1 MELQDGERLRAWEA
15 QNRVTPVSKF
25 SAVAFGIRSSYPF
38 PMIKSQFHPHVLHLG
53 IAAAATVS
61 LLGGIT
67 SAALAQSRTQVVNVY
82 SGRHYNTDKE
92 LYAEFTRQTGIRVNL
107 IEGKDD
113 EMIERLRREG
123 SKSLAD
129 VLITVDAARLQRA
142 KDLNLFRPIQ
152 SAALNRDVPANLRD
166 PGSQWFALT
175 RRARPVMVNPSNV
188 NLGLIRS
195 YGDLARP
202 ELRGK
207 LCMRD
212 RSSVYSQSLTA
223 DVLQR
228 AGRATTE
235 KWLKGMVANVK
246 QPFFTSDTPMLRAVG
261 QGDCGAAVA
270 NTYYLAR
277 LLTSDNAADQ
287 ANAKKVRVVWVKPT
301 HVNVTG
307 GGVTRHADN
316 PDGGRRLLEFLS
328 SPTSGEGYA
337 AANNEYPAKGW
348 GNNAT
353 LRSFGTFMASPVT
366 IQQLGQRNREA
377 VLLMEQA
384 GWK

>member
-1 MELQDGERLRAWEA
+1 MVKSLFNSRAF
-15 QNRVTPVSKF
+15 R
-25 SAVAFGIRSSYPF
+25 
-38 PMIKSQFHPHVLHLG
+38 LG
-53 IAAAATVS
+53 IAAAGS
-61 LLGGIT
+61 LGLLGSIST
-67 SAALAQSRTQVVNVY
+67 AVQAQSRAQQVNVY

-92 LYAEFTRQTGIRVNL
+92 LYAQFTRQTGIRVNL

-123 SKSLAD
+123 AKSPAD

-142 KDLNLFRPIQ
+142 KELNLFRPIQ
-152 SAALNRDVPANLRD
+152 SAALSLDVPANLRD
-166 PGSQWFALT
+166 PGGQWFALT
-175 RRARPVMVNPSNV
+175 RRARPVMVNPALV
-188 NLGLIRS
+188 NAKLIRT

-202 ELRGK
+202 ELKGK

-235 KWLKGMVANVK
+235 RWLKGMVANVK
-246 QPFFTSDTPMLRAVG
+246 QPFFTSDTTMVRAVG
-261 QGDCGAAVA
+261 QGQCGAAVA

-277 LLTSDNAADQ
+277 LLTSDNAADKALAQ
-287 ANAKKVRVVWVKPT
+287 KVRVVWPNPT

-307 GGVTRHADN
+307 GGVTRNAGN
-316 PDGGRRLLEFLS
+316 PEGARKLLEFLS
-328 SPTSGEGYA
+328 SPTAGEGYA
-337 AANNEYPAKGW
+337 GANNEYPVKGW
-348 GNNAT
+348 GNNPT
-353 LRSFGTFMASPVT
+353 LQRFGTFKASPVT

-377 VLLMEQA
+377 VQLMEQA

>member
-1 MELQDGERLRAWEA
+1 MIQPIVITRAF
-15 QNRVTPVSKF
+15 RI
-25 SAVAFGIRSSYPF
+25 G
-38 PMIKSQFHPHVLHLG
+38 L
-53 IAAAATVS
+53 AAIGSLSLVGATA
-61 LLGGIT
+61 IP
-67 SAALAQSRTQVVNVY
+67 ALAQARNRVVNVY

-92 LYAEFTRQTGIRVNL
+92 LYTQFTRQTGIRVNL

-123 SKSLAD
+123 ANSPAD
-129 VLITVDAARLQRA
+129 VLVTVDAARLIRA
-142 KDLNLFRPIQ
+142 QQMNLFRPIN

-166 PGSQWFALT
+166 PNGHWFALT
-175 RRARPVMVNPSNV
+175 RS
-188 NLGLIRS
+188 
-195 YGDLARP
+195 

-228 AGRATTE
+228 AGKATTE
-235 KWLKGMVANVK
+235 RWLNGMVANVK
-246 QPFFTSDTPMLRAVG
+246 QPFFTSDTTMVRAVG
-261 QGDCGAAVA
+261 QGECGATVA

-277 LLTSDNAADQ
+277 LLNSDNATDK
-287 ANAKKVRVVWVKPT
+287 ANARKVKVVWVNPT

-307 GGVTRHADN
+307 GGVTRSSGN
-316 PDGGRRLLEFLS
+316 PEGARRLLEFLS
-328 SPTSGEGYA
+328 SPTAGEGYA
-337 AANNEYPAKGW
+337 AANNEYPVKGW
-348 GNNAT
+348 GNNPT
-353 LRSFGTFMASPVT
+353 LRNLGTFTASPVT

-377 VLLMEQA
+377 VQLMQQA

>member
-1 MELQDGERLRAWEA
+1 MIQPIVITRAF
-15 QNRVTPVSKF
+15 RI
-25 SAVAFGIRSSYPF
+25 G
-38 PMIKSQFHPHVLHLG
+38 L
-53 IAAAATVS
+53 AAIGSLSLVGATA
-61 LLGGIT
+61 IP
-67 SAALAQSRTQVVNVY
+67 ALAQARNRVVNVY

-92 LYAEFTRQTGIRVNL
+92 LYAQFTRQTGIRVNL

-123 SKSLAD
+123 ANSPAD
-129 VLITVDAARLQRA
+129 VLVTVDAARLIRA
-142 KDLNLFRPIQ
+142 QQMNLFRPIN

-166 PGSQWFALT
+166 PNGHWFALT
-175 RRARPVMVNPSNV
+175 RS
-188 NLGLIRS
+188 
-195 YGDLARP
+195 

-228 AGRATTE
+228 AGKATTE
-235 KWLKGMVANVK
+235 RWLNGMVANVK
-246 QPFFTSDTPMLRAVG
+246 QPFFTSDTTMVRAVG
-261 QGDCGAAVA
+261 QGECGATVA

-277 LLTSDNAADQ
+277 LLNSDNATDK
-287 ANAKKVRVVWVKPT
+287 ANARKVKVVWVNPT

-307 GGVTRHADN
+307 GGVTRSSGN
-316 PDGGRRLLEFLS
+316 PEGARRLLEFLS
-328 SPTSGEGYA
+328 SPTAGEGYA
-337 AANNEYPAKGW
+337 AANNEYPVKGW
-348 GNNAT
+348 GNNPT
-353 LRSFGTFMASPVT
+353 LRNLGAFTASPVT

-377 VLLMEQA
+377 VQLMQQA

>member
-1 MELQDGERLRAWEA
+1 MVQSLFKTRAFRLG
-15 QNRVTPVSKF
+15 V
-25 SAVAFGIRSSYPF
+25 
-38 PMIKSQFHPHVLHLG
+38 
-53 IAAAATVS
+53 AAAGGLG
-61 LLGGIT
+61 LLGSIG
-67 SAALAQSRTQVVNVY
+67 AAVQAQSRTQQVNVY

-92 LYAEFTRQTGIRVNL
+92 LYAQFTRQTGIRVNL

-123 SKSLAD
+123 ANSPAD

-142 KDLNLFRPIQ
+142 KELNLFRPIQ

-166 PGSQWFALT
+166 PGGQWFALT
-175 RRARPVMVNPSNV
+175 RRARPVMVNPALANPR
-188 NLGLIRS
+188 LIRT

-202 ELRGK
+202 ELKGK

-223 DVLQR
+223 D
-228 AGRATTE
+228 TT
-235 KWLKGMVANVK
+235 MV
-246 QPFFTSDTPMLRAVG
+246 RAVG
-261 QGDCGAAVA
+261 QGQCGAAVA

-277 LLTSDNAADQ
+277 LLTSENTADK
-287 ANAKKVRVVWVKPT
+287 ALARKVQVVWPKPT

-307 GGVTRHADN
+307 GGVTRNAGN
-316 PDGGRRLLEFLS
+316 PDGARKLLEFLS
-328 SPTSGEGYA
+328 SPTAGEGYA
-337 AANNEYPAKGW
+337 GANNEYPVKGW
-348 GNNAT
+348 GNNPT
-353 LRSFGTFMASPVT
+353 LQRFGTFQASPVT

-377 VLLMEQA
+377 VKLMEQA

>member
-1 MELQDGERLRAWEA
+1 
-15 QNRVTPVSKF
+15 
-25 SAVAFGIRSSYPF
+25 
-38 PMIKSQFHPHVLHLG
+38 MIQSQFYPRVLRLG
-53 IAAAATVS
+53 ITAAATGS

-67 SAALAQSRTQVVNVY
+67 NAALAQSRTQVVNVY
-82 SGRHYNTDKE
+82 SGRHYNTDKQ
-92 LYAEFTRQTGIRVNL
+92 LYAQFTRQTGIRVNL

-123 SKSLAD
+123 SKSPAD

-142 KDLNLFRPIQ
+142 KELNLFRPIQ

-166 PGSQWFALT
+166 PGGQWFALT
-175 RRARPVMVNPSNV
+175 RRARPVMVNPAKV
-188 NLGLIRS
+188 NPGLIRS
-195 YGDLARP
+195 YGDLARK

-235 KWLKGMVANVK
+235 RWLKGMVANVK
-246 QPFFTSDTPMLRAVG
+246 QPFFTSDTTMVRAVG
-261 QGDCGAAVA
+261 QGECGAAVA

-277 LLTSDNAADQ
+277 LLTSDNAADK
-287 ANAKKVRVVWVKPT
+287 ANARNVRVVWVKPT

-307 GGVTRHADN
+307 GGVTRHAGN
-316 PDGGRRLLEFLS
+316 PEGGRKLLEFLS

-337 AANNEYPAKGW
+337 AANNEYPVKGW

-353 LRSFGTFMASPVT
+353 LRSFGTFTASPVT

-377 VLLMEQA
+377 VQLMEQA